1 MSRDARGRFLPGYD
15 PDRHR
20 LTRRDRRRGYRVML
34 GGGRNG
40 QLSPQTIQWVAHKV
54 QRHYRHPRGKPQ
66 CVSTLTTK

>member
-1 MSRDARGRFLPGYD
+1 MSCDARGRFLPGYD

-40 QLSPQTIQWVAHKV
+40 QLLPHIIEAIAHKV
-54 QRHYRHPRGKPQ
+54 QRYYRHEGGLRQ
-66 CVSTLTTK
+66 W